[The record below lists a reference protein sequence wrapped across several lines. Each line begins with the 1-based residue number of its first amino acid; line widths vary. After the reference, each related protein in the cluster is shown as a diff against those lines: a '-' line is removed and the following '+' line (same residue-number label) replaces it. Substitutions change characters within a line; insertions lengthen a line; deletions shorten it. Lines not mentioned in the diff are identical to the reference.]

1 MVTGSRAVASA
12 GAAARLHS
20 MFVDGAVDDAA
31 LRASQL
37 RHLIAESWQ
46 RSRAVGVNPDGEA
59 PSGDGALDALRA
71 RTPLAGVMPVIR
83 RLLVDDSA
91 GAMVAVGDRDGT
103 LLWVEGDDAALRRAA
118 SMNFTPGA
126 NWSETAA
133 GTNAPGTA
141 LALDAE
147 VQIAGSEHFARRA
160 HRWNCTAV
168 PVHDPVTRAPIG
180 VLDVTGGPEVAT
192 QQALALVRAAALAV
206 EGQLAILRLAPP
218 TPTTVPRLRLL
229 GGRPVL
235 EKDGRDVPLTGRHGD
250 ILALLARHPEGLT
263 ADHLA
268 LLLDE
273 RDLDVVTVR
282 AEVSRLRKTV
292 GADLVGSRPYRLLG
306 SLASDADDAARAL
319 RAGRVA
325 DALALYRGPLLP
337 NSAAPG
343 VARLRTELAE
353 SLRSAVMA
361 SRDLGLLRR
370 WLDLPDARDDEH
382 GWRVLRAHGDARA
395 RAEADGRLAA
405 IAIDLA

>member
-20 MFVDGAVDDAA
+20 KFVDGAVDEAA

-46 RSRAVGVNPDGEA
+46 RSRDLGVNPDGEA

-71 RTPLAGVMPVIR
+71 RHPLSGVMPVIR

-103 LLWVEGDDAALRRAA
+103 LLWVEGDRTAVRRAA
-118 SMNFTPGA
+118 AMNFIPGA
-126 NWSETAA
+126 NWSETSA

-141 LALDAE
+141 LALDSE

-160 HRWNCTAV
+160 HHWNCTAV
-168 PVHDPVTRAPIG
+168 PIHDPLTHTPIG
-180 VLDVTGGPEVAT
+180 VLDVTGGPEVT
-192 QQALALVRAAALAV
+192 TPQALALVRAAAMAV

-218 TPTTVPRLRLL
+218 PTPAISRLRLL

-235 EKDGRDVPLTGRHGD
+235 EREGREVPLSGRHAD

-292 GADLVGSRPYRLLG
+292 GADLLGSRPYRLLAP
-306 SLASDADDAARAL
+306 LASDADEAALAIRE
-319 RAGRVA
+319 GRVS

-353 SLRSAVMA
+353 SLRSAVLG

-370 WLDLPDARDDEH
+370 WLELPDARDDEY
-382 GWRVLRAHGDARA
+382 GWRVLRSHGDVRS

>member
-1 MVTGSRAVASA
+1 MVSGSKAVASA

-20 MFVDGAVDDAA
+20 KFVDGAVDEAA
-31 LRASQL
+31 LRASKL

-46 RSRAVGVNPDGEA
+46 RSRALGVNPDGEA

-71 RTPLAGVMPVIR
+71 RSPLASVMPVVR

-91 GAMVAVGDRDGT
+91 GAMVAVGDRDGN
-103 LLWVEGDDAALRRAA
+103 LLWVEGDGGAVRRAA
-118 SMNFTPGA
+118 DMNFSPGA

-141 LALDAE
+141 LALDSE

-168 PVHDPVTRAPIG
+168 PVHDPVTRVPLG

-192 QQALALVRAAALAV
+192 PQALALVRAAALAV
-206 EGQLAILRLAPP
+206 EGQLAILQLAPP
-218 TPTTVPRLRLL
+218 PSSTAPRLRLL
-229 GGRPVL
+229 GARPVL
-235 EKDGRDVPLTGRHGD
+235 ERDGREVPLTGRHAD
-250 ILALLARHPEGLT
+250 ILALLARHVEGLT

-273 RDLDVVTVR
+273 RDLDGVTVR

-306 SLASDADDAARAL
+306 PLASDADEVAAAI

-325 DALALYRGPLLP
+325 DALAVYRGPLLP
-337 NSAAPG
+337 SSMAPG

-353 SLRSAVMA
+353 SLRSSVLA

-405 IAIDLA
+405 IAVDLA

>member
-1 MVTGSRAVASA
+1 MVAGSRAVASV

-20 MFVDGAVDDAA
+20 KFVDGAVDDAA
-31 LRASQL
+31 LRASHL
-37 RHLIAESWQ
+37 RRLIAESWQ
-46 RSRAVGVNPDGEA
+46 RSRAGGVNPDGGA
-59 PSGDGALDALRA
+59 PSGSEALDALRA
-71 RTPLAGVMPVIR
+71 RNPLAGVMPVIR
-83 RLLVDDSA
+83 HLLVDGSA
-91 GAMVAVGDRDGT
+91 GAMVAVADRDGT
-103 LLWVEGDDAALRRAA
+103 LLWVEGDGAAVRRAA
-118 SMNFTPGA
+118 AMNFAPGA
-126 NWSETAA
+126 DWSESAA

-147 VQIAGSEHFARRA
+147 VQIAGSEHFARLA

-168 PVHDPVTRAPIG
+168 PIHDPVTRAAVG

-192 QQALALVRAAALAV
+192 PQALALVRAAALAV
-206 EGQLAILRLAPP
+206 EGQLAVLRLTEPAPAP
-218 TPTTVPRLRLL
+218 SARLRLL
-229 GGRPVL
+229 GGRPAL
-235 EKDGRDVPLTGRHGD
+235 ELDGREVPLTGRHAD
-250 ILALLARHPEGLT
+250 VLALLARHPEGLT

-282 AEVSRLRKTV
+282 AEVSRLRKTI
-292 GADLVGSRPYRLLG
+292 GADFLGSRPYRLLRP
-306 SLASDADDAARAL
+306 LASDAEEAATSI

-325 DALALYRGPLLP
+325 DALAVYRGPLLP
-337 NSAAPG
+337 NSQAPG
-343 VARLRTELAE
+343 VARLRAELAG
-353 SLRSAVMA
+353 SLRSAVLA

-382 GWRVLRAHGDARA
+382 GWRVLQAHGDTRA